1 MGLRGPKPKPVN
13 ADLARARLRK
23 ERALARYREMQNRRL
38 AGALLDAGAVERR
51 WAQGLA
57 AVRDRLLALPDRV
70 AAQLAGRDELFIR
83 ELLRRE
89 LEGALRAAH
98 AES

>member
-1 MGLRGPKPKPVN
+1 MGLRGPKPQPIH

-38 AGALLDAGAVERR
+38 AGSLLEAEAVERR

-57 AVRDRLLALPDRV
+57 AIRDRMLAIPDRI
-70 AAQLAGRDELFIR
+70 AAQIVGRDEPGVR

-89 LEGALRAAH
+89 LEEALRIAH
-98 AES
+98 AEA

>member
-1 MGLRGPKPKPVN
+1 MGLRGPKPKPVSE
-13 ADLARARLRK
+13 DLARARLRK

-38 AGALLDAGAVERR
+38 AGSLLDADAVERR

-57 AVRDRLLALPDRV
+57 SIRDRVLAIPDRV
-70 AAQLAGRDELFIR
+70 AAQLASRDEASIR
-83 ELLRRE
+83 ELLRSE
-89 LEGALRAAH
+89 LEGVLRIAH